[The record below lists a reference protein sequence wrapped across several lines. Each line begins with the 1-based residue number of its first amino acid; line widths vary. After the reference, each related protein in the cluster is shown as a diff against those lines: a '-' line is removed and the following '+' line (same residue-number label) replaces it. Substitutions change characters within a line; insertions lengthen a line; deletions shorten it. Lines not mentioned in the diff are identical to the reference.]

1 MKEYSNRILRA
12 SIFIL
17 IGIGGVW
24 LVFHVGD
31 IRYGGKDVVAIVNGE
46 NIYAYNIEIL
56 YEQAAG
62 EYSYREILNDL
73 IDEQVVLTQ
82 AEGLGIKFTDEE
94 LRNAVLEF
102 KSNFPEIYKH
112 GVHLYGEA
120 EYNKGIERQK
130 IYKAVFQHIVN
141 KEVSNSIKNDFYTFM
156 TDKYEPLCSATKE
169 EIIEKY
175 KEEFHLYIFD
185 CWLLKQR
192 KNAIIKIISQEEK
205 YDEIF

>member
-141 KEVSNSIKNDFYTFM
+141 KKVSNSIKNDFYTFM

-192 KNAIIKIISQEEK
+192 KNAIIKIIS
-205 YDEIF
+205 

>member
-102 KSNFPEIYKH
+102 KSDFPEIYKH

-120 EYNKGIERQK
+120 EYNKGIGRQK

-141 KEVSNSIKNDFYTFM
+141 KKVSNSIKNDFYTFM

>member
-141 KEVSNSIKNDFYTFM
+141 KKVSNSIKNDFYTFM

-169 EIIEKY
+169 ELIEKY

>member
-17 IGIGGVW
+17 FGIGGVW

-141 KEVSNSIKNDFYTFM
+141 KKVSNSIKNDFYTFM

>member
-102 KSNFPEIYKH
+102 KSDFPEIYKH

-141 KEVSNSIKNDFYTFM
+141 KKVSNSIKNDFYTFM

-192 KNAIIKIISQEEK
+192 KNAIIKIKSQEEK

>member
-73 IDEQVVLTQ
+73 IDVQVVLTQ

-141 KEVSNSIKNDFYTFM
+141 KKVSNSIKNDFYTFM

>member
-17 IGIGGVW
+17 IGIVGVW

-102 KSNFPEIYKH
+102 KSDFPEIYKH

-141 KEVSNSIKNDFYTFM
+141 KKVSNSIKNDF
-156 TDKYEPLCSATKE
+156 
-169 EIIEKY
+169 I
-175 KEEFHLYIFD
+175 HL
-185 CWLLKQR
+185 
-192 KNAIIKIISQEEK
+192 
-205 YDEIF
+205 

>member
-102 KSNFPEIYKH
+102 KSDFPEIYKH

-141 KEVSNSIKNDFYTFM
+141 KKVSNSIKNDFYTFM

-192 KNAIIKIISQEEK
+192 KKAIIKIISQEEK

>member
-141 KEVSNSIKNDFYTFM
+141 KKVSNSMKNDFYTFM

>member
-141 KEVSNSIKNDFYTFM
+141 KKVSNSIKNDFYTFM

-192 KNAIIKIISQEEK
+192 KNAIIKIISQESS
-205 YDEIF
+205 

>member
-141 KEVSNSIKNDFYTFM
+141 KKVSNSIKNDFYTFM
-156 TDKYEPLCSATKE
+156 TDKYEPLCSGTKE

>member
-141 KEVSNSIKNDFYTFM
+141 KKVSNSIKNDFYTFM

>member
-12 SIFIL
+12 YIFIL

-141 KEVSNSIKNDFYTFM
+141 KKVSNSIKNDFYTFM

>member
-141 KEVSNSIKNDFYTFM
+141 KKVSNSIKNDFYTFM

-175 KEEFHLYIFD
+175 KEEIHLYIFD

>member
-102 KSNFPEIYKH
+102 KSDFPEIYKH

-141 KEVSNSIKNDFYTFM
+141 KKVSNSIKNDFYTFM

>member
-82 AEGLGIKFTDEE
+82 TEGLGIKFTDEE

-102 KSNFPEIYKH
+102 KSDFPEIYKH

-141 KEVSNSIKNDFYTFM
+141 KKVSNSIKNDFYTFM

>member
-94 LRNAVLEF
+94 LMNAVLEF

-141 KEVSNSIKNDFYTFM
+141 KKVSNSIKNDFYTFM